1 MSVKIDQAF
10 TEAFIDAG
18 FGLSIAHENI
28 DFEPTAGT
36 EYVEIINLPN
46 DITSLSVNDT
56 NETDGVFRIILYW
69 PQNEGSIQAKLKA
82 DEILAVFSIGTEV
95 CYQSQ
100 CATITRSSHYKGV
113 AELGWYHVV
122 ITIAYTAFLTR

>member
-1 MSVKIDQAF
+1 MSVKIDQAMVQTF
-10 TEAFIDAG
+10 VNGG
-18 FGLSIAHENI
+18 FNLPIAHENLAY
-28 DFEPTAGT
+28 EPVPGT
-36 EYVEIINLPN
+36 PYAELINLPN
-46 DITSLSVNDT
+46 DTTPLSTNDT

-82 DEILAVFSIGTEV
+82 DEILAVFSIGTKV

-100 CATITRSSHYKGV
+100 CATITRSSRYKGV